1 MQETFSGI
9 PASEGGAYG
18 PAFVID
24 MPDLSIDYRL
34 IQEVDREIQRL
45 NEARRLVGQDLEKLK
60 QRAVTKMGDQ
70 AALVFDAHLLILRDP
85 EIQTQIE
92 NMIIHQKLSAEWA
105 VEKVSRQIQRT
116 LKSLHENPYMQERTA
131 DIRDIAR
138 RMTAKLLG
146 IELVDLS
153 LIDQPVI
160 LMTHDLSPSD
170 TAQLNQEFIK
180 GIVTEVGGL
189 TSHSAIMA
197 RSMGIPAVLGI
208 HGILKCIQLGQM
220 VAVDGSKGV
229 VTLNPSGAYQQ
240 TIDQMTQAQAV
251 DQEALKEYTRGQS
264 LSKDGHRMVI
274 GANISQLSELQ
285 RAISVGAEGIGL
297 YRSEFLF
304 INGQKLPDEETQF
317 QAYKKVLEAMPHQEV
332 VVRTLDIG
340 GDKGLAYLDL
350 DEEMNPFLG
359 YRAIRVSLGQKEIF
373 RTQLRALLR
382 ASVHGRLSIMFPM
395 ISQVEEILE
404 VKDFYEKV
412 KSELFQEGMAISPE
426 VKLGIMIEVPAAAM
440 MADQL
445 AQEVD
450 FFSIGTNDLI
460 QYTMA
465 ADRLNER
472 VSYLYQPYHPA
483 IIRLINQVVRAGHQA
498 GIEVRM
504 CGEMAGDLK
513 VLPLLL
519 AMGLDELSMTANLIP
534 KVRRRLLHLDR
545 TAFQPLLEDIVHK
558 YRTSQEVEQILS
570 LIVENI

>member
-105 VEKVSRQIQRT
+105 VEKVSRQIQRN

-208 HGILKCIQLGQM
+208 HGILKCIQPGQM

-229 VTLNPSGAYQQ
+229 VTLNPSEAYQQ
-240 TIDQMTQAQAV
+240 TIDQMTQEQAV

-285 RAISVGAEGIGL
+285 RVISVGAEGIGL

-558 YRTSQEVEQILS
+558 CRTSQEVEQILS
-570 LIVENI
+570 LIVEKI

>member
-208 HGILKCIQLGQM
+208 HGILKCIQPRQM

-229 VTLNPSGAYQQ
+229 VTLNPSEAYQQ

-483 IIRLINQVVRAGHQA
+483 IIRLINQVVRTGHQA

-558 YRTSQEVEQILS
+558 CRTSQEVEQILS
-570 LIVENI
+570 LIVEKI